1 MLSRIEAK
9 EKEILRYVKEFK
21 RSGLRKAIQAETNGL
36 NLAFASWNLTYA
48 TTMILVC
55 FHLICSIFV

>member
-9 EKEILRYVKEFK
+9 EEEILRYVKEFK

-36 NLAFASWNLTYA
+36 NLAAIAAS
-48 TTMILVC
+48 LVGKSKT
-55 FHLICSIFV
+55 LSEDTP